1 MALGNI
7 SLSDMPWLGKPAD
20 PAESFARG
28 MAQGQS
34 FASRKQDAAAKQQ
47 GMEARQQAMSQSADM
62 HPLKMADMASNTA
75 YRDAI
80 TDYNVSSKDARI
92 EGINLV
98 NRARELQNN
107 YNDQTM
113 EDRVNLMDLRV
124 RQGEDD
130 LEHFRKL
137 RPLQREAQSLMNTA
151 RGYDISRAAIQQTE
165 AAQSLASQARDQEK
179 YQSEQGAVTEQLTL
193 LQDLTEEQL
202 ANYVPPVSI
211 THPAQRAKLTRYVA
225 ERRGTKQYGDYT
237 FGATQ
242 ERLNETARNNQ
253 YRKEDVALGQAYT
266 GILNIRDPQ
275 SGLYLL
281 RENNGELTHAGY
293 QLRQEMIKSKPLW
306 DQLTPAEQREIRENR
321 HGSIYKP
328 SAGATSHGRYFS
340 DYNGQT
346 ILNPDGREVA
356 KQMLQRRAAAV
367 KAAKVDEAAD
377 FGLIPRSQKD
387 GKLEF
392 MADPY
397 QEKRAVRLHE
407 IAKQRIDLGH
417 APNKAY
423 EYALSAVG
431 MEDVAILSP
440 FINEQQARELGVSEG
455 QRVFGQDANSGEWKF
470 ATVRNGKLLFDAA
483 SGSSRN
489 TGANTGDPANF
500 TGDQTNARHG
510 NEGEINPFTGQP
522 NPPGG
527 PAEHEVLNNAQALH
541 KRMNA
546 QGASLRLRQQ
556 IIRISTDP
564 VNGLGW
570 NADDSEDAMAD
581 DVMEK
586 SIDAI
591 EEYQDAIFDITGE
604 TREYGFK
611 TNRFTEYSVNQFAAE
626 LVNKPIENWPDRLW
640 YKSETGDTKTQ
651 SYTDLPKSLGDKKKL
666 LAYLTRHRDWVAL
679 RNRMGEEMKGHKGVQ
694 SKWKAA
700 QSLYSRESKNK

>member
-47 GMEARQQAMSQSADM
+47 AMEARQQAMSQSADM

-137 RPLQREAQSLMNTA
+137 RPLQYEAQSLMNTA

-165 AAQSLASQARDQEK
+165 AAQSLASQARDQAK

-225 ERRGTKQYGDYT
+225 ERRGTKQYGDY
-237 FGATQ
+237 AYDAAQ
-242 ERLNETARNNQ
+242 DRLDQAAINNQ
-253 YRKEDVALGQAYT
+253 RRKEDLDLGQSYT

-275 SGLYLL
+275 SGLHLL
-281 RENNGELTHAGY
+281 REPNGELTHAGY
-293 QLRQEMIKSKPLW
+293 QLRQEMIQSKPLW
-306 DQLTPAEQREIRENR
+306 DQLTPDEKSEIRRNR
-321 HGSIYKP
+321 HGSNYQKP
-328 SAGATSHGRYFS
+328 TGATSHGRYFS

-356 KQMLQRRAAAV
+356 KQMLKARGAAARAADV
-367 KAAKVDEAAD
+367 KDMRDLGLRPVGTNADGSIKYEPNFESEKERIDYIRKRAAEMIESGEKTPDAAWKEAIAETG
-377 FGLIPRSQKD
+377 FGVKTIS
-387 GKLEF
+387 
-392 MADPY
+392 PY
-397 QEKRAVRLHE
+397 QSEAE
-407 IAKQRIDLGH
+407 IRQMGI
-417 APNKAY
+417 
-423 EYALSAVG
+423 
-431 MEDVAILSP
+431 
-440 FINEQQARELGVSEG
+440 SEG
-455 QRVFGQDANSGEWKF
+455 MRVLRVGPGGSEYG
-470 ATVRNGKLLFDAA
+470 TIRNGKFQP
-483 SGSSRN
+483 G
-489 TGANTGDPANF
+489 TGTADPADSTAPQTDASHGKVGEMNPY
-500 TGDQTNARHG
+500 TGRI
-510 NEGEINPFTGQP
+510 NEE
-522 NPPGG
+522 GG
-527 PAEHEVLNNAQALH
+527 PSPHEVLNNAQTLH
-541 KRMNA
+541 KRMKA
-546 QGASLRLRQQ
+546 QGASLELRQQ
-556 IIRISTDP
+556 ITRISTDP

-611 TNRFTEYSVNQFAAE
+611 TNRFTEYNVNQFVAE
-626 LVNKPIENWPDRLW
+626 LVNKPIENWPDRL
-640 YKSETGDTKTQ
+640 YYRSETFDQ
-651 SYTDLPKSLGDKKKL
+651 DEPESYTDLPKSLEDKKKL
-666 LAYLTRHRDWVAL
+666 LGYLTRHRDWVAL

-700 QSLYSRESKNK
+700 QSLYSRESKNKSKKK

>member
-47 GMEARQQAMSQSADM
+47 AMEQSAEM

-113 EDRVNLMDLRV
+113 EDRVSLMGLRV

-137 RPLQREAQSLMNTA
+137 RPLQYEAQSLANTA
-151 RGYDISRAAIQQTE
+151 RGYDISRAAIQLADQSQRS
-165 AAQSLASQARDQEK
+165 AVNAQSLEK

-225 ERRGTKQYGDYT
+225 ERRGTKQYEDY
-237 FGATQ
+237 AYDAAQ
-242 ERLNETARNNQ
+242 DRLDQTAINNQ
-253 YRKEDVALGQAYT
+253 RRKEDLDLGQSYT
-266 GILNIRDPQ
+266 GILNIRDPR
-275 SGLYLL
+275 SGLHLL
-281 RENNGELTHAGY
+281 REPNGELTHAGY

-306 DQLTPAEQREIRENR
+306 DQLTPAEQREIRGNR
-321 HGSIYKP
+321 HSSNYQKP
-328 SAGATSHGRYFS
+328 TGATSHGQYFS

-356 KQMLQRRAAAV
+356 KQMLKARQSAAM
-367 KAAKVDEAAD
+367 EAQVGAMRD
-377 FGLIPRSQKD
+377 FGLIPTASKD
-387 GKLEF
+387 GKISYEL
-392 MADPY
+392 DPNA
-397 QEKRAVRLHE
+397 KARRDRLHE
-407 IAKQRIDLGH
+407 IADGIMEAKPETTPAEAYKQ
-417 APNKAY
+417 
-423 EYALSAVG
+423 ALVR
-431 MEDVAILSP
+431 MEVENVRVVSG
-440 FINEQQARELGVSEG
+440 FINRREAKNLGLEEG
-455 QRVFGQDANSGEWKF
+455 QVVLSKDANNQWQFGAVRGGE
-470 ATVRNGKLLFDAA
+470 LLPAH
-483 SGSSRN
+483 SRGQSHG
-489 TGANTGDPANF
+489 TGANKADPANF
-500 TGDQTNARHG
+500 TGPQTDASHG
-510 NEGEINPFTGQP
+510 KVGEINPYTGRI
-522 NPPGG
+522 NEEGG
-527 PAEHEVLNNAQALH
+527 PSPHEVLNNAQALH
-541 KRMNA
+541 KRMKA
-546 QGASLRLRQQ
+546 QGASLELRRQ
-556 IIRISTDP
+556 ITRVSIDP
-564 VNGLGW
+564 VNDLGW
-570 NADDSEDAMAD
+570 NTDDSEDAMAD
-581 DVMEK
+581 DVMQK

-591 EEYQDAIFDITGE
+591 EGYQDSIFDITGE

-611 TNRFTEYSVNQFAAE
+611 TGRFTEYNVNQFVAE
-626 LVNKPIENWPDRLW
+626 LVNKPIENWPDRL
-640 YKSETGDTKTQ
+640 YYRSETFDQ
-651 SYTDLPKSLGDKKKL
+651 DEPSSYTDLPKSLGDKKKL
-666 LAYLTRHRDWVAL
+666 LGYLIRHRDWVAL